1 MAMQLTL
8 FPDTQAA
15 VAQRYFDE
23 RGRRRRRQ
31 RENRGHHENSREA
44 HASGHGPASGRRAE
58 ILRYVAAHG
67 DCTDRDICAGLFG
80 PGRDMN
86 LVRPRVTELLRA
98 GLLIEAGNVRDPVTG
113 MTVRRVC
120 TY

>member
-1 MAMQLTL
+1 MERQLTL
-8 FPDTQAA
+8 FPDTPEANAA
-15 VAQRYFDE
+15 RYYND
-23 RGRRRRRQ
+23 RRAARRR
-31 RENRGHHENSREA
+31 RENRGHHENSIEA
-44 HASGHGPASGRRAE
+44 HASAHGAASGRRAE

-113 MTVRRVC
+113 MTVRQVC